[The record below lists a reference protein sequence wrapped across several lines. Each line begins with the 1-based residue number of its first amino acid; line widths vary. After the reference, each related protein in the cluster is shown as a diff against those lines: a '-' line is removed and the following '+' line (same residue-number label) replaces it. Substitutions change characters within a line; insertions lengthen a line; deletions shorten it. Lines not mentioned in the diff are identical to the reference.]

1 MRSDEFIDLYKQLE
15 DALEEKFSG
24 TKRRYSS
31 VIFEYINHYES
42 APVRES
48 LNLCREI
55 RNLMTHNANL
65 GGEPIVEP
73 SEPVV
78 ESLRQTLEYVRR
90 PPLALE
96 FATTGGRIVCAGLSE
111 RVLKLMATMEKNGF
125 SHIPIVEKKY
135 FVGVFSVSTI
145 FSCVLQEPELHI
157 TPETTIRELGEML
170 PVDRHIENY
179 AFVGRETTC
188 IQARRM
194 FETIRG
200 KNKRLSVIFI
210 TETGSREEPLL
221 GMLTPWDVMKES

>member
-24 TKRRYSS
+24 AKRRYSS

-90 PPLALE
+90 PPLALD
-96 FATTGGRIVCAGLSE
+96 FATTGSRIFCAGLSE
-111 RVLKLMATMEKNGF
+111 RVLSLMAAMEKNGF
-125 SHIPIVEKKY
+125 SHIPIVEKKV

-145 FSCVLQEPELHI
+145 FSCVLQNPQLRI
-157 TPETTIRELGEML
+157 TPETTLRELGEML

-179 AFVGRETTC
+179 AFVDRETTS

-194 FETIRG
+194 FEKIRG

-221 GMLTPWDVMKES
+221 GMLTPWDVMKDD

>member
-24 TKRRYSS
+24 AKRRYSS

-55 RNLMTHNANL
+55 RNLRMHNANL
-65 GGEPIVEP
+65 GGVSIVEP

-78 ESLRQTLEYVRR
+78 EALRAALDYVRR
-90 PPLALE
+90 PPLALDY
-96 FATTGGRIVCAGLSE
+96 ATTGQRIVCASLSD
-111 RVLKLMATMEKNGF
+111 RLLKLMATMEKSGF
-125 SHIPIVEKKY
+125 SHIPIVDGKA
-135 FVGVFSVSTI
+135 FIGVFSVSTI

-157 TPETTIRELGEML
+157 TPETTVQELGEML

-179 AFVGRETTC
+179 AFVDRKATLLET
-188 IQARRM
+188 RRM
-194 FETIRG
+194 FEKIRG

-221 GMLTPWDVMKES
+221 GMLTPYDVMKDG

>member
-42 APVRES
+42 APVRET

-65 GGEPIVEP
+65 GGEPIIEP

-78 ESLRQTLEYVRR
+78 EALRQTLAYVRR

-96 FATTGGRIVCAGLSE
+96 FATTGSRILCADLSE
-111 RVLKLMATMEKNGF
+111 PVLKLMAKMEQNGF
-125 SHIPIVEKKY
+125 SHIPILEKKR
-135 FVGVFSVSTI
+135 FLGVFSVSTI
-145 FSCVLQEPELHI
+145 FSCVLQEPKLHI
-157 TPETTIRELGEML
+157 TPETTLRALGEML

-179 AFVGRETTC
+179 AFVDQNTTSL
-188 IQARRM
+188 QARRM

-221 GMLTPWDVMKES
+221 GMLTPWDVMKDE